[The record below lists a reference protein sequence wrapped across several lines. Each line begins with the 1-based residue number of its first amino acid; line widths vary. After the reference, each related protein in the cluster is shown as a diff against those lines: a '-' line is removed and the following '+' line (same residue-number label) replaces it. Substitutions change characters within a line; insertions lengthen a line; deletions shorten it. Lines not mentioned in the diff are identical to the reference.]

1 MTDRHRSLT
10 LACMLIA
17 AVLAGCGSSDPETSD
32 APGEIVLGTYTDLS
46 GPAAAIGVGSVN
58 SARMIFDQANEEGGI
73 HGRQIRFV
81 VEDGQYQVPRAVQAA
96 NKLIHRDN
104 IFAMVG
110 ALGTPMNN
118 AVMSSQFE
126 AGVPNIFPLSGAR
139 SMAEPLH
146 PLKFAG
152 ISTYYEQIRAATK
165 YFIEER
171 GKERICTMAQDT
183 DFGTEL
189 TDAANDQLGEMGR
202 EVTDSTAHRPLD
214 TDFSAAILKLRQAD
228 CDLILLGTIIGDTIL
243 AISAARGI
251 DWDVDFVGT
260 IAAFE
265 SEVAE
270 AEGGV
275 TNGFY
280 AMTSFEFPYPDHPR
294 QEVRDFVAA
303 YDERYGQE
311 PNTGSLFGWVLADFT
326 VRALRDAGPDL
337 TVDALVA
344 AIESVDDYQDIFGGP
359 VLSFGPEKRLG
370 TNESFLSQVQDGRWV
385 RVTENLSY

>member
-10 LACMLIA
+10 VACLVVG
-17 AVLAGCGSSDPETSD
+17 AVLAGCGGSDRETAD
-32 APGEIVLGTYTDLS
+32 AAEEIVLGTYSDLS
-46 GPAAAIGVGSVN
+46 GPAAAIGVGSIN
-58 SARMIFDQANEEGGI
+58 AARMIFDRVNEEGGI

-96 NKLIHRDN
+96 NKLIHRDR

-118 AVMSSQFE
+118 AVMSSQLE

-139 SMAEPLH
+139 SMGAPLH

-152 ISTYYEQIRAATK
+152 ISTYYEQTRAAIR

-183 DFGTEL
+183 DYGTEL

-202 EVTDSTAHRPLD
+202 EVTESTAHRPLD
-214 TDFSAAILKLRQAD
+214 TDFSAAILRLRQAD
-228 CDLILLGTIIGDTIL
+228 CDLIVLGTIIGDTIL
-243 AISAARGI
+243 AISAARAI
-251 DWDVDFVGT
+251 DWDVEFVGP
-260 IAAFE
+260 IATFE

-280 AMTSFEFPYPDHPR
+280 AMTSFEFPYADHPR
-294 QEVRDFVAA
+294 QEVRDFVAD
-303 YDERYGQE
+303 YKERYGQE
-311 PNTGSLFGWVLADFT
+311 PNTGSLFGWLFADFM

-337 TVDALVA
+337 TVDSLVS
-344 AIESVDDYQDIFGGP
+344 AIESIDDYQDIFGGP
-359 VLSFGPEKRLG
+359 VLSFGPEKRFG
-370 TNESFLSQVQDGRWV
+370 TDESFLAQVQDGRWV